1 MLKFERNEICTSYKV
16 APIALFQEKV
26 VVVGIFTEEF
36 AGEESVGG
44 VRLTLFAVIKVHTCD
59 HALEPAVF

>member
-1 MLKFERNEICTSYKV
+1 
-16 APIALFQEKV
+16 
-26 VVVGIFTEEF
+26 VGIFTEEF